1 MENPVIIALDF
12 ENADKAKEFL
22 SSFKG
27 QSPYVKVGMELF
39 YAEGTSFIK
48 WLRERNFRI
57 FLDLKLH
64 DIPTT
69 VHKAMKVLGGM
80 NVDIVNVHAA
90 GGTAMLKAAKE
101 GLLAAG
107 AHHTKLIAVT
117 QLTSTTEKVLSD
129 ELLIKDTSLND
140 CVAHYAKLAKDSGL
154 DGVVCS
160 VQEAKFIKKLCGDD
174 FLTITPGIRPQ
185 GADTHDQA
193 RIATP
198 AEAARMGSDFMVI
211 GRSITQSD
219 QPVNTYQEILNEW
232 RESYENNNRKSF
244 A

>member
-12 ENADKAKEFL
+12 ESADRAKDFL
-22 SSFKG
+22 SSFEG
-27 QSPYVKVGMELF
+27 QSPYVKVGMELY
-39 YAEGTSFIK
+39 YAEGSSFIK
-48 WLRERNFRI
+48 WLKEKNFRV

-69 VHKAMKVLGGM
+69 VHKAMKVIGGL
-80 NVDIVNVHAA
+80 NIDIVNVHAA

-101 GLLAAG
+101 GLLEAG

-117 QLTSTTEKVLSD
+117 QLTSTTEKVLND
-129 ELLIKDTSLND
+129 ELLIKDTSLNV
-140 CVAHYAKLAKDSGL
+140 CVTHYAKLAKDAGL

-160 VQEAKFIKKLCGDD
+160 VQEADSIKKLCGEN
-174 FLTITPGIRPQ
+174 FLTVTPGIRPR
-185 GADTHDQA
+185 GADNHDQV

-198 AEAARMGSDFMVI
+198 AEAALKGSDLMVI
-211 GRSITQSD
+211 GRSITQSE
-219 QPVNTYQEILNEW
+219 QPVDTYNGILKEW
-232 RESYENNNRKSF
+232 RESYENNNRKTF